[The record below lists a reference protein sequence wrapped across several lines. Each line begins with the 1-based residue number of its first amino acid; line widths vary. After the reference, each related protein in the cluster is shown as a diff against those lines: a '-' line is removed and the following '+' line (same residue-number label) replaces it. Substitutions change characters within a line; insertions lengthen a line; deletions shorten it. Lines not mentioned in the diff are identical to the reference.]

1 MRGIVTFTLAMTLG
15 VLSGCG
21 NATAPPTTSAA
32 QGTSVGADRYLADS
46 AAAAAAVRAFAAALD
61 TKGAPATPELLKA
74 MVPQLDPPLARAK
87 LAGQRLSAEV
97 VADRRL
103 DEQRSRS
110 AASYAKTVTAME
122 RVRDAAA
129 AGDAATART
138 ASTELAGTLT
148 TLSGAAPK
156 P

>member
-1 MRGIVTFTLAMTLG
+1 MRSIVTLVLVVSLAA
-15 VLSGCG
+15 LSGCG
-21 NATAPPTTSAA
+21 GSTGAPTTTAA
-32 QGTSVGADRYLADS
+32 AGASVGADRYLADT
-46 AAAAAAVRAFAAALD
+46 AAAAAAVRGFAAALD
-61 TKGAPATPELLKA
+61 TKGATATPQLLKSL
-74 MVPQLDPPLARAK
+74 VPQLDPPLATAK

-103 DEQRSRS
+103 EEQRSRS
-110 AASYAKTVTAME
+110 AASFAKTVTAME

-138 ASTELAGTLT
+138 ASAELTQALT
-148 TLSGAAPK
+148 TLSGVPNT